1 MSNSVKDK
9 IYKMLDKIKD
19 EQILTQVM
27 EDVAFYTSQKDSV
40 DVLSE
45 EQLRQ
50 LEASMAEADKD
61 QVISWSDFKDELSK
75 WKMKS

>member
-50 LEASMAEADKD
+50 LEAAMAEADKD